1 MKRKTTKKKQETK
14 VSLYGLSTDEALK
27 ALLATP
33 IPPKKKNRRKLN

>member
-27 ALLATP
+27 ALLS
-33 IPPKKKNRRKLN
+33 IPAPKKKRKKTN